1 MQIETRVEKLGASC
15 TMFGIRVFLNWIEK
29 DGQCWTLTDLV
40 LIHVSNVV
48 HFNPFFCDLI
58 VVIIVVAWIC
68 LLDIFLFERI
78 KGIDSLKIYFF
89 QILKI
94 VIEIWAEKFQC
105 YARVLRVIIK
115 YLFIFVSL
123 FFISNVDPIRDKSY
137 VFFKRYS
144 KIYQIY
150 RTTLRTEFKNWYLN
164 VTKIVVEKKKRY
176 LLVDVVQF
184 NRRQR
189 QHFDCWVNGQREKER
204 GKWNGMHT
212 KILVHFVRLMDRL
225 CRERYK

>member
-1 MQIETRVEKLGASC
+1 MREIPFSFTMDSRCIQTRIQVCGGCYTTYRPISIVTRPSVMQIETRVEKLGASC

-58 VVIIVVAWIC
+58 RRDNRCC
-68 LLDIFLFERI
+68 LDLSFRYFFIRKDKGDRFI
-78 KGIDSLKIYFF
+78 KNFFF

-94 VIEIWAEKFQC
+94 VIEIWVEKFQC

-123 FFISNVDPIRDKSY
+123 FFISNMDPIRDKSY

-164 VTKIVVEKKKRY
+164 VTKIVVEKKKT
-176 LLVDVVQF
+176 LF
-184 NRRQR
+184 IGRRR
-189 QHFDCWVNGQREKER
+189 A
-204 GKWNGMHT
+204 
-212 KILVHFVRLMDRL
+212 I
-225 CRERYK
+225 